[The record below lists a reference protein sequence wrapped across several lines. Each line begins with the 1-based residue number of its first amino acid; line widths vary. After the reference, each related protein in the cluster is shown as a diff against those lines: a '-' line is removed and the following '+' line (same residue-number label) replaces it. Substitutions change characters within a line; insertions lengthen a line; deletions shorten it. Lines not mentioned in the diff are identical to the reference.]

1 MSADND
7 REKIRFKV
15 WQLRHDSLIEILAES
30 DLLTESNV
38 HEQLIRE
45 QEKQWDRE
53 RERNENE

>member
-1 MSADND
+1 MIHTEMSADND

-45 QEKQWDRE
+45 QEKH
-53 RERNENE
+53 